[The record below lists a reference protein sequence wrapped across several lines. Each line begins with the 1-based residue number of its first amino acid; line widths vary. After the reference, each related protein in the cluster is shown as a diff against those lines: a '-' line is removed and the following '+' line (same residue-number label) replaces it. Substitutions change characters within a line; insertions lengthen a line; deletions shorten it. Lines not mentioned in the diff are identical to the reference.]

1 MRMSSPEESMI
12 DRRNFSE
19 KSRSRLISFP
29 ANLTSGWTPSKEPT
43 TEAVVPGAE

>member
-19 KSRSRLISFP
+19 KSHSCLFSLA
-29 ANLTSGWTPSKEPT
+29 ANLTSGWTPSKEST